1 VMQLHIQHVDAV
13 VAAEMQLIRKGF
25 GSSAIASWLQWFFER
40 IIGPK
45 YQHRIE
51 NNLLP
56 RMVQR
61 IIPKLVDESVN
72 ERLVSKRIEFE
83 SQVLSEEKQA
93 RYFFDKLKEVRQS
106 KESNSDSEDS
116 SIDSSDDEEEE
127 DITEET
133 SGVVSDERFE
143 LDESS
148 THDA

>member
-1 VMQLHIQHVDAV
+1 MMQLHIQHVDAV

-40 IIGPK
+40 IGPK